1 MSTSDDIHNTTATG
15 KCPFHQGGHD
25 QSAGAGTTTRDW
37 WPNQLRVDLLNQH
50 SNRSNPLGE
59 DFDYR
64 KEFSQIR
71 LLRPEK
77 RFESPADRISA
88 VVACRLGQLRRSVYR
103 MAWHG
108 AGTYRSIDGRGGAG
122 RGQQR
127 FAPLNSWPDNVSLD
141 KARRLLWPIK
151 QKYGQNLLGRPV
163 YPRR

>member
-25 QSAGAGTTTRDW
+25 QSAGGGTTTRDW

-64 KEFSQIR
+64 KEFSK
-71 LLRPEK
+71 LDYYGLK
-77 RFESPADRISA
+77 RSESPADRISA
-88 VVACRLGQLRRSVYR
+88 VVACRLGQLRWSVYSYG
-103 MAWHG
+103 WHG

-127 FAPLNSWPDNVSLD
+127 FAPLNS
-141 KARRLLWPIK
+141 
-151 QKYGQNLLGRPV
+151 GRIT
-163 YPRR
+163 

>member
-64 KEFSQIR
+64 KEFSKLDYYGLKKDLKA
-71 LLRPEK
+71 LLT
-77 RFESPADRISA
+77 ESQPWWPADWAATPVCLFVWPGTARVLTVPSTDA
-88 VVACRLGQLRRSVYR
+88 AARVVVS
-103 MAWHG
+103 
-108 AGTYRSIDGRGGAG
+108 
-122 RGQQR
+122 
-127 FAPLNSWPDNVSLD
+127 NVLH
-141 KARRLLWPIK
+141 R
-151 QKYGQNLLGRPV
+151 
-163 YPRR
+163 

>member
-64 KEFSQIR
+64 KEFSK
-71 LLRPEK
+71 LDYYGLK
-77 RFESPADRISA
+77 KDLK
-88 VVACRLGQLRRSVYR
+88 AC
-103 MAWHG
+103 
-108 AGTYRSIDGRGGAG
+108 
-122 RGQQR
+122 
-127 FAPLNSWPDNVSLD
+127 
-141 KARRLLWPIK
+141 
-151 QKYGQNLLGRPV
+151 
-163 YPRR
+163 

>member
-64 KEFSQIR
+64 KEFSK
-71 LLRPEK
+71 LDYYGLK
-77 RFESPADRISA
+77 RSESPVDRIST
-88 VVACRLGQLRRSVYR
+88 VVASRLGQLRRSVYSY
-103 MAWHG
+103 
-108 AGTYRSIDGRGGAG
+108 GT
-122 RGQQR
+122 
-127 FAPLNSWPDNVSLD
+127 
-141 KARRLLWPIK
+141 ARRGDLPFNRWTRWR
-151 QKYGQNLLGRPV
+151 GSWSATFCTAELGRIT
-163 YPRR
+163 